1 MNFAPGD
8 VLDRGSATRKSATRG
23 SVTVQVAKSL
33 SFPAAELATE
43 VIASL
48 ANRGG
53 GKSNG
58 AAVIVEGLLRAEIPV
73 VVIDYVGIW
82 PSLRLKAD
90 GKTPSEFAIPV
101 LGGPHGDIP
110 LSPSAG
116 AVVAEALAEGHSS
129 AVLDVS
135 AFSKA
140 DRCRFA
146 TDFAEAFFRA
156 KKKYPGPVQLV
167 LEEAQRYVPQRI
179 FHGMERMVGAFTEI
193 AEVGRNY
200 GIGLHLISQRPQKID
215 KDVLNLADTLFV
227 YRTIGVLERKAI
239 SEWVQEKDAPGRANV
254 HDELPGLARG
264 QAVVW
269 SPSRD
274 VYGQFQIFKK
284 RTYDAGA
291 TPLQARVAMK
301 PRPIDLGVLKVAME
315 KVVEEV
321 KSSDPVALRAEVARL
336 RRELEAAR
344 QLAAKSPGSAT
355 LAETVKASG
364 TVLLRGELES
374 VMAMLGRID
383 VDLKTRCED
392 ISDQAFFLSN
402 VADRCKKIV
411 DTADSM
417 SAVMTVSVREGR
429 EAVREILKKIGKS
442 PSKSSPGLIVEKA
455 TAGSLLNELAT
466 GRKLAPS
473 GPLSTEFVKVS
484 RCEQALVTTLARRK
498 TASASQLAV
507 LSGYSRKSSGFATAV
522 RNLKDLGF
530 MTGTGNRYEVT
541 EEGRKY
547 VGDVEPLP
555 GGKGLLDYW
564 KNRLGRCEATLL
576 QWVYDEGPVARADL
590 AERSGYS
597 AKSSG
602 FNGAIST
609 LKELGL
615 VRTHREFGEEIGS
628 GSKLII
634 SDDFKEVG
642 GSVLPGTVVLGQE
655 GSATQRVQH
664 HVGR

>member
-1 MNFAPGD
+1 MTWIKNTPTPSI
-8 VLDRGSATRKSATRG
+8 R
-23 SVTVQVAKSL
+23 VAKGL
-33 SFPAAELATE
+33 FFPAAEFATE
-43 VIASL
+43 VVASL

-156 KKKYPGPVQLV
+156 KKKHPGPVQLV
-167 LEEAQRYVPQRI
+167 LEEAQSYVPQRI

-254 HDELPGLARG
+254 HDELPGLNRG

-274 VYGQFQIFKK
+274 IYGKFQVEKK
-284 RTYDAGA
+284 STYDAGA

-301 PRPIDLGVLKVAME
+301 PKPIDLGVLKVAME

-321 KSSDPVALRAEVARL
+321 KASDPVALRAEVARL
-336 RRELEAAR
+336 RRDLEAAR
-344 QLAAKSPGSAT
+344 KTVVPVKTSSIDEVLFYDELVSASVIFERIEEKIGAFCMKIAEDAGTLSAELKSAVCGARNTLVGLSDKLRKIDPKVTALAGMSFRTILHPKM
-355 LAETVKASG
+355 
-364 TVLLRGELES
+364 S
-374 VMAMLGRID
+374 VNGYPVGKPKEKR
-383 VDLKTRCED
+383 
-392 ISDQAFFLSN
+392 
-402 VADRCKKIV
+402 VADSIAESCK
-411 DTADSM
+411 
-417 SAVMTVSVREGR
+417 
-429 EAVREILKKIGKS
+429 L
-442 PSKSSPGLIVEKA
+442 
-455 TAGSLLNELAT
+455 
-466 GRKLAPS
+466 
-473 GPLSTEFVKVS
+473 S
-484 RCEQALVTTLARRK
+484 RCAQALVTTLARRK

-507 LSGYSRKSSGFATAV
+507 LSGYSRKSSGFSTAV
-522 RNLKDLGF
+522 RELKDFGF
-530 MTGTGNRYEVT
+530 MTGTGSRYEVT
-541 EEGRKY
+541 VAGRQY
-547 VGDVEPLP
+547 TGDVGPLP
-555 GGKGLLDYW
+555 VGKGLLDYW

-576 QWVYDEGPVARADL
+576 QWIYDSGPISREDL
-590 AERSGYS
+590 AEKSGYS
-597 AKSSG
+597 VKSSG
-602 FNGAIST
+602 FNGAVST
-609 LKELGL
+609 LFSLGL
-615 VRTHREFGEEIGS
+615 VLIRAEHRYS
-628 GSKLII
+628 ARLVSI
-634 SDDFKEVG
+634 SPDF
-642 GSVLPGTVVLGQE
+642 LE
-655 GSATQRVQH
+655 GDRP
-664 HVGR
+664 

>member
-1 MNFAPGD
+1 MN
-8 VLDRGSATRKSATRG
+8 L
-23 SVTVQVAKSL
+23 VQVAKSL

-284 RTYDAGA
+284 KTYDAGA

-336 RRELEAAR
+336 RRELEVAR

-355 LAETVKASG
+355 RGSATLGSATLAETVKASEM
-364 TVLLRGELES
+364 VLLRGELES

-383 VDLKTRCED
+383 ADLKTRCED

-402 VADRCKKIV
+402 VSDRCKKIV

-442 PSKSSPGLIVEKA
+442 PSKSPSKSSPGSTVEKV
-455 TAGSLLNELAT
+455 TAGSLLNESAA
-466 GRKLAPS
+466 GRKLVPS
-473 GPLSTEFVKVS
+473 GPLSTELVKVS
-484 RCEQALVTTLARRK
+484 RCAQALVTTLARRK

-522 RNLKDLGF
+522 RELKDFGF

-547 VGDVEPLP
+547 GGDVEPLP

-615 VRTHREFGEEIGS
+615 VFTQALQGPADLVGPRLT
-628 GSKLII
+628 I
-634 SDDFKEVG
+634 SDDFNAV
-642 GSVLPGTVVLGQE
+642 
-655 GSATQRVQH
+655 
-664 HVGR
+664 